1 MELSPGTPSVRQL
14 QAIIREQR
22 LIELKLVVGEV
33 LKGQLVWQDN
43 LFLNLR
49 SEGQSYMVSRLAIA
63 YIQLL

>member
-1 MELSPGTPSVRQL
+1 MNLC
-14 QAIIREQR
+14 
-22 LIELKLVVGEV
+22 VVGEV